1 LYSQS
6 RHGMQNDGEIYRPSL
21 GSNNLKDI
29 NLVYLHIL
37 YRNVNGFIPEKLGG
51 NVSWIFPV
59 LILPLRLVIRFCLV
73 WSLYVRLD
81 YVRLG

>member
-1 LYSQS
+1 
-6 RHGMQNDGEIYRPSL
+6 MQNNGEIYRPSL

-29 NLVYLHIL
+29 NLVYLNIL
-37 YRNVNGFIPEKLGG
+37 YSHVKTFIPEKLGG

-59 LILPLRLVIRFCLV
+59 LTLPVRLFIRLDLV
-73 WSLYVRLD
+73 RSWYVRLD